1 MIDVERTA
9 EAFVTQNAVPILYD
23 LKKRRWL
30 LREPD
35 GWRLDDRG
43 EVIESVR
50 TYLRTALPFGEPE
63 RGTMRLVAHVER
75 LARQVARA

>member
-9 EAFVTQNAVPILYD
+9 ESFVAQNAVPILYD

-35 GWRLDDRG
+35 GWRPDERG
-43 EVIESVR
+43 AVWEAIR
-50 TYLRTALPFGEPE
+50 DYLRTAVPLGEPE
-63 RGTMRLVAHVER
+63 RGTMRLVANVER
-75 LARQVARA
+75 LARQVAKA